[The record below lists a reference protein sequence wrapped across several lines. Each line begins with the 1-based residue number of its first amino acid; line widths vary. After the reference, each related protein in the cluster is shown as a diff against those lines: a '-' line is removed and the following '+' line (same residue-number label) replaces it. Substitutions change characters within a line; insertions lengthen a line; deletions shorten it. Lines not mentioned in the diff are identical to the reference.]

1 MGCSL
6 RYILRLVIGLAI
18 TVAVILVLSGCV
30 ANSTPSPASEAASQ
44 KNLALLQQNGN
55 LSARLYG
62 IMDFDYSGAVV
73 RSPTELAVS
82 GVPLQWMG
90 ANFNGKLQKS
100 STTEDVIDEVHG
112 SISADGSWVES
123 IYYSRQV
130 LRKGANSSGTFYRIN
145 LKNIPINEGQNGA
158 DVNPGIFER
167 SGTDIQKF
175 ITRIEYVDGLMKDGE
190 IDPSIK
196 YISTDWTNSSPG
208 QTPSIKLVFA
218 KGSGNAGGT
227 AKSGM

>member
-1 MGCSL
+1 
-6 RYILRLVIGLAI
+6 
-18 TVAVILVLSGCV
+18 
-30 ANSTPSPASEAASQ
+30 
-44 KNLALLQQNGN
+44 
-55 LSARLYG
+55 
-62 IMDFDYSGAVV
+62 MDFDYSGAVV

-112 SISADGSWVES
+112 SISADGNWVES

-130 LRKGANSSGTFYRIN
+130 LRKGTNSNGTFYRIN
-145 LKNIPINEGQNGA
+145 LKNIPIDEEENGTA
-158 DVNPGIFER
+158 VKPGIFER

-175 ITRIEYVDGLMKDGE
+175 ITQIEYIDGLMKDGQ
-190 IDPSIK
+190 IDPTIK
-196 YISTDWTNSSPG
+196 YISTDWTNNSPG